1 MEKLKTN
8 RYVQII
14 FVALAG
20 VVLVSLL
27 TLIPSVTNVDA
38 NSDEVV
44 SKTEVIAS
52 DQACDIALEHANV
65 IEATFNEITLDDEDN
80 TQVYVIDFTSEDIE
94 YTYKINAITGEVISY
109 ESEVVETTQTSLT
122 ISAERAKLVAM
133 NHAGVTSI
141 VNYTVEADTDND
153 IDIYNIEF
161 SSGNYKYEYVI
172 NVNDGIIIDS
182 DKSVI
187 NISSTTSSTSTTT
200 SGSSSSSTTSSS
212 TSSSTT
218 SSSHISE
225 SEAKS
230 IAMNNAGISSVSDYH
245 IKSYTKDNTKVY
257 KVIFTSNNY
266 KYVYEIRQSD
276 GKILDVEKHKTGSS
290 SSSSTSGISE
300 SEAKSIAMNHAGV
313 SSVSRYEI
321 KLDQKDDVQVYE
333 IEFESGKYEYEY
345 LIRVSD
351 GTILRYE
358 KDD

>member
-1 MEKLKTN
+1 MEKLKSN

-27 TLIPSVTNVDA
+27 TLVPSVTNVDA

-44 SKTEVIAS
+44 SETEVIDS

-65 IEATFNEITLDDEDN
+65 VEATFNEITLDDEDN

-109 ESEVVETTQTSLT
+109 ESETVETTQTSTT
-122 ISAERAKLVAM
+122 INAERAKLVAM

-141 VNYTVEADTDND
+141 ENYKVEADTDND

-161 SSGNYKYEYVI
+161 SSGNYKYEYII
-172 NVNDGIIIDS
+172 NANDGTIIDS

-187 NISSTTSSTSTTT
+187 NTSSTTSSTSTTT
-200 SGSSSSSTTSSS
+200 SSSSSSSTSSS
-212 TSSSTT
+212 TSSS
-218 SSSHISE
+218 SSISE
-225 SEAKS
+225 SKAKS
-230 IAMNNAGISSVSDYH
+230 IAMNHAGVSSVSDYH

-290 SSSSTSGISE
+290 SSSTSSTSGISE

-321 KLDQKDDVQVYE
+321 KLDQKDDVQVYK